1 MDARGRG
8 RDWRRPGLDAGG
20 GGVEE
25 LEGGNVEGILRALG
39 GGGGGRGRQ
48 RRAKGE
54 TRERGGA
61 ALRNI
66 RRARAIGTGSFLQP
80 VLNFNI

>member
-1 MDARGRG
+1 VDARGRG

-54 TRERGGA
+54 TRERGG
-61 ALRNI
+61 
-66 RRARAIGTGSFLQP
+66 GGSERERDADTRTMKTQNEVKFR
-80 VLNFNI
+80 V

>member
-25 LEGGNVEGILRALG
+25 REGGNVEGILRALG

-54 TRERGGA
+54 TRERGG
-61 ALRNI
+61 
-66 RRARAIGTGSFLQP
+66 GGSERERDADTRTMKTQNEVKFR
-80 VLNFNI
+80 V

>member
-39 GGGGGRGRQ
+39 GGGRGRQ

-54 TRERGGA
+54 TRERGG
-61 ALRNI
+61 
-66 RRARAIGTGSFLQP
+66 GGSERERDADTRTMKTQNEVKFR
-80 VLNFNI
+80 V

>member
-54 TRERGGA
+54 TRERGG
-61 ALRNI
+61 
-66 RRARAIGTGSFLQP
+66 GGSERERDADTRTMKTQNEVKFR
-80 VLNFNI
+80 V